1 MRFFNVPFLRRRR
14 AILEAA
20 LSRGVGWRRGLLARS
35 LVHTKPWSRLPAP
48 NAPVR
53 ITKNPPAAARPGKDH
68 SLPPYATLVPI
79 PGTSSGVFSGTALW
93 PCSGQDGS
101 TRPSSGAPLVS
112 RGLGREQSTPAANCG
127 QVTFGHHDTIWA
139 AAPGRIG
146 ECVKIIRHYC
156 HLQADA
162 LYCTNCNIRQ
172 PGPDMGGEG
181 WRATP
186 LSLVSEAVS
195 SLSPGLYGVLPA
207 VEPPDQGDTPCVQ
220 ENTAC

>member
-20 LSRGVGWRRGLLARS
+20 LSRGVGLRRVLLARS

-48 NAPVR
+48 NAPAR
-53 ITKNPPAAARPGKDH
+53 ISKIPPAAARPGKDH

-162 LYCTNCNIRQ
+162 LYYTILQYTEAWMHFDGRAGASPVEDVADAGTGDGVKRL
-172 PGPDMGGEG
+172 PG
-181 WRATP
+181 T
-186 LSLVSEAVS
+186 SLGA
-195 SLSPGLYGVLPA
+195 G
-207 VEPPDQGDTPCVQ
+207 Q
-220 ENTAC
+220 